1 MEEDQIENQAKAQAD
16 RAGVAEMTVAPA
28 DETAAVAPAEMI
40 GEADRVRRPL
50 TVDLIAAVAGG
61 RTAILKMA
69 GVYAM
74 LSVVAAVWGA
84 LQGPR
89 FRIVH
94 WIVRPEAVRR
104 AAAHLELR
112 RTVSIARFSTSQS

>member
-28 DETAAVAPAEMI
+28 DEMAAVAPAEMI
-40 GEADRVRRPL
+40 GGADRVRRPR
-50 TVDLIAAVAGG
+50 TVDLIAAVAGV

-74 LSVVAAVWGA
+74 LSVVAAAWGA
-84 LQGPR
+84 PQDPR
-89 FRIVH
+89 FRIAH
-94 WIVRPEAVRR
+94 MIAQAEAARR
-104 AAAHLELR
+104 AGARLEHR
-112 RTVSIARFSTSQS
+112 RVVSIARFSTNRS